1 MQTFHKWKLAATHQ
15 ISEEFSWTYV
25 GWSIISVT
33 ASSNIALPH
42 RDVFQTQE
50 NILFILSILLSVQK
64 HCRQAESRTS
74 SRWSSNS
81 RLVSMHLQMDSS
93 QRTLRQ
99 LLDNIGGTKLILP
112 PNIQQVSLVFQHGK
126 ADEKATGTRSDGA
139 RVRQRKLRRV
149 GSSTKMFTIA
159 HWIVGN

>member
-1 MQTFHKWKLAATHQ
+1 MQTLHKWKLAATHQ

-25 GWSIISVT
+25 GWSIIPVT
-33 ASSNIALPH
+33 ASNDVVLPH

-81 RLVSMHLQMDSS
+81 RLVSMHLQTDSS
-93 QRTLRQ
+93 QRTIAATPWQHWWHKANPTTKYPAGITCVPTWESRWETNRHMIRRGQ
-99 LLDNIGGTKLILP
+99 GT
-112 PNIQQVSLVFQHGK
+112 
-126 ADEKATGTRSDGA
+126 
-139 RVRQRKLRRV
+139 
-149 GSSTKMFTIA
+149 TKKT
-159 HWIVGN
+159 